1 MDCVIQC
8 ADNDKACWYVLHAE
22 NTRLGLRGE
31 IRDTRRRRKKRRWR
45 RRRDRIEDEKEKEK
59 KEEMTMK
66 KEWNQ
71 VHEMRKKYRTH
82 LKGVLLAY
90 IKMW

>member
-1 MDCVIQC
+1 MVC
-8 ADNDKACWYVLHAE
+8 ASCREYETWPE
-22 NTRLGLRGE
+22 
-31 IRDTRRRRKKRRWR
+31 RRNKRYKKEKKEEEEME
-45 RRRDRIEDEKEKEK
+45 RRRDRIEDEEEKEK